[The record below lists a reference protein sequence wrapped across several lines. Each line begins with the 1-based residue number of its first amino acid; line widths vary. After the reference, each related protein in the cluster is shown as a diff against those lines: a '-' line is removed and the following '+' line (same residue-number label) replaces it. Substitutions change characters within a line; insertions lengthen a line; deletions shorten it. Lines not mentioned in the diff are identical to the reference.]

1 MSNVQKIVNA
11 TIQNSPNLK
20 DAVHLMAK
28 ASDLQA
34 TGGEIL
40 KYQPFM
46 NEFIDTL
53 VNRILFQECHNSIFQ
68 NPLQILKGRQ
78 VPFGTDVQDNIAN
91 PAVATPY
98 DRSAMSDVLT
108 AHKPDVKT
116 VYYRRNRQDKYP
128 LTIYDETLKGAFVS
142 EGDFNEFLQMLLNT
156 LTNGD
161 NIDEY
166 HLMTGIMAQA
176 IDDKNILTQTVAGI
190 DTEENS
196 RALIKAAK
204 TKFLQFQFPST
215 EYNMYKKMATAAG
228 IASPTDL
235 TTWTTPERMA
245 IVMRADVAAATDVDV
260 LAKAFNMDKTEFM
273 GRQIIVD
280 SFGTGT
286 TSSKTL
292 AVLMDITAVRT
303 HDNMFKIVN
312 TPYNASTLSR
322 NYYLH
327 HWETMAYSPFANACA
342 FVTA

>member
-11 TIQNSPNLK
+11 TIQNSPMLAG
-20 DAVHLMAK
+20 AVPLMK
-28 ASDLQA
+28 RTTDLQA
-34 TGGEIL
+34 TGGAIL
-40 KYQPFM
+40 NYQPFM
-46 NEFIDTL
+46 NEFVDTL

-78 VPFGTDVQDNIAN
+78 VPFGTDVQDSIAN

-128 LTIYDETLKGAFVS
+128 LTVYDETLKGAFVS

-166 HLMTGIMAQA
+166 RLMTNLIASA
-176 IDDKNILTQTVAGI
+176 VDDGNVLTETVAGV
-190 DTEENS
+190 DTEQNS
-196 RALIKAAK
+196 RDLIKAAK
-204 TKFLQFQFPST
+204 TKFLQFQFPSSA
-215 EYNMYKKMATAAG
+215 YNKYKQMATTAG
-228 IASPTDL
+228 IANPTDL
-235 TTWTTPERMA
+235 ITWTTPERMA

-273 GRQIIVD
+273 GRQIVVD
-280 SFGTGT
+280 SFGSGEK
-286 TSSKTL
+286 SSKTL
-292 AVLMDITAVRT
+292 AILMDITAVRT
-303 HDNMFKIVN
+303 HDNMFKIAN

-322 NYYLH
+322 NYFLH